1 MFHFISFICLTHTQ
15 KKKNNT
21 AKLKSM
27 RKLYTCL
34 YACVYGC
41 VRFGLLVFGFGLWQK
56 CWGQV
61 CKERS
66 GSGAEVGVWVF
77 ALLTFPMQ
85 HFSGFRQFEFCRW
98 VIGVDFCLCW
108 ILLFNAVQFRLVS
121 KVIEFCSIPF
131 GMYFLVHLSVQKTQ
145 ICGALIKDY
154 IILWP
159 AMIGFVF
166 KTVRCY
172 KWSFNGILY

>member
-15 KKKNNT
+15 KKKTTRQNWNPCENCT
-21 AKLKSM
+21 RVCM
-27 RKLYTCL
+27 RVCMGV
-34 YACVYGC
+34 CGSVYW
-41 VRFGLLVFGFGLWQK
+41 FFGFGLWQK

-61 CKERS
+61 CKARS

-166 KTVRCY
+166 NNVRCY
-172 KWSFNGILY
+172 KWGFNGILC